1 MATSDPAP
9 TAAKG
14 DATVLY
20 SREEFS
26 APAPEELARR
36 IPNLEVIELLGQ
48 GGMGVVYKGRQPLL
62 DRHVAIKILRPDHQT
77 DSEFQERFIREA
89 RTLARLRHP
98 YIVTVFDIGKS
109 ADFYYL
115 VMEFVEG
122 SSLRQLLADRSIT
135 ERDAL
140 EFVPQIAEALQHAH
154 EAGVVHRDVKPE
166 NVLIDALG
174 RVRLVDFGLATLFGP
189 KVTRNPDDN
198 RVAGTL
204 GYMAPEQMTMPEAVD
219 HRADIYSTG
228 VVFYE
233 MLAGGLPSAD
243 RLPPSRQAATDPRLD
258 PIVLRATERE
268 REKRYQAAR
277 DLRAEINAVARTP
290 ESTIRL
296 EQHIAAPVE
305 DVFAAWI
312 EPSSMTNWY
321 APTDDFAPTEAEV
334 DCQVGGRYRVAMFP
348 PGAPGP
354 AVVTGQYC
362 RIEAPRCLSFT
373 WSWISPRA
381 DTHETQV
388 TLEFQP
394 QGEATNL
401 VLTHE
406 RFRDE
411 ELRVQHTQGW
421 TGCLERLSRKVGTTR
436 P

>member
-1 MATSDPAP
+1 MATADPQP
-9 TAAKG
+9 TSPESEE
-14 DATVLY
+14 TVFY
-20 SREEFS
+20 SRGSFIP
-26 APAPEELARR
+26 PALEELARR

-62 DRHVAIKILRPDHQT
+62 DRNVAIKVLRPDYQT
-77 DSEFQERFIREA
+77 DGDFQERFLREA
-89 RTLARLRHP
+89 RTLAKLRHP
-98 YIVTVFDIGKS
+98 YIVTVFDVGKS
-109 ADFYYL
+109 DQLYYI

-122 SSLRQLLADRSIT
+122 ANLRQLLTDRSIS
-135 ERDAL
+135 ERNAL

-166 NVLIDALG
+166 NVLVDALG

-189 KVTRNPDDN
+189 NVARSPDDN
-198 RVAGTL
+198 LVAGTL
-204 GYMAPEQMTMPEAVD
+204 GYMAPEQLTSPETVD

-233 MLAGGLPSAD
+233 LLAGQLPEAD
-243 RLPPSRQAATDPRLD
+243 RLPPSRTAASDPRLD

-268 REKRYQAAR
+268 REARYQAAR
-277 DLRAEINAVARTP
+277 ELHSEITAVARTP

-296 EQHIAAPVE
+296 EQRVNAPAE
-305 DVFAAWI
+305 QVFAAWI
-312 EPSSMTNWY
+312 DPESMTVWY
-321 APTDDFAPTEAEV
+321 APSDDFKPTQAEI
-334 DCQVGGRYRVAMFP
+334 DLQVGGQYRVAMFP
-348 PGAPGP
+348 PGMDEP

-362 RIEAPRCLSFT
+362 RIDPPRSLSFT

-388 TLEFQP
+388 TLDFQP
-394 QGEATNL
+394 DGETTNL

-411 ELRVQHTQGW
+411 SQRIEHTKGW
-421 TGCLERLSRKVGTTR
+421 QGCLERLSRKVGGLA
-436 P
+436 